1 MNTDGIYSV
10 EALRLIVDQNPAAES
25 NPVVLWCKEI
35 PIKVLGFVWKAEKW
49 KIPTAE
55 ALSVRGVPIGS
66 IVCGLCGEV
75 ENVDHILI
83 SCPFASKV

>member
-35 PIKVLGFVWKAEKW
+35 PIKVLGFVWKAIQD
-49 KIPTAE
+49 KIPSAK
-55 ALSVRGVPIGS
+55 ALSSHGMSVLS
-66 IVCGLCGEV
+66 TTCGRCGDLED
-75 ENVDHILI
+75 VDHILI
-83 SCPFASKV
+83 S